1 MDNQVGRV
9 IKSYKLEGLI
19 GMGGFGA
26 VYRARQAVVEREVA
40 IKIIW
45 PAFANHPNF
54 IRRFEAEAQLVAG
67 LEHPYIVPL
76 YDYWRDPEGA
86 YIVMRWLRGGH
97 LRNLIEDG
105 PLPLKQV
112 AHLLENVAAALALA
126 HRYGVVHRDIKPE
139 NILLDD
145 DGNAYLADFGI
156 AQILSNQGGDDFAGM
171 GSPAYAAPE
180 QLAGGLISSQGDIYS
195 LGIILYEML
204 TGQHPFPDL
213 EELSMTQLLQQRQTT
228 PLPLLRSLRPDL
240 PLSLDDVLQKATAFD
255 PKMRYPDALSLAHA
269 FQQASGL
276 GRPIDLRATL
286 SAEANAILLNPY
298 KGLRAFQESD
308 AANFFGRESLVQRLL
323 RRLNEQGAFARF
335 LVVVGPS
342 GSGKSSVV
350 RAGLIPALRLGGLP
364 GSDRWFYDQI
374 VPGAQPFD
382 ELENVLTGLASQ
394 PPKNLSERLR
404 AHEDGFADLLN
415 ELLPPDSSEL
425 FLFIDQFEE
434 VFTQLD
440 DDLAISRFMASL
452 YRAVV
457 RANSRLRLVVAIRAD
472 FYDRPLLQ
480 PIISDMVR
488 DRSEVVVSLS
498 PAELERAIVE
508 PVQRVGVSYEPGLVT
523 TIINEV
529 KEQPGALP
537 LLQYALSELFELRE
551 GLVISLMAYKE
562 LGGVRGAL
570 ARRADAIY
578 QEQAA
583 PQREAMRQLF
593 LRLITLG
600 EGTED
605 TRRRALLSE
614 VTAIRDAD
622 VTTDDVAIMREV
634 IDTLGKARLLTFDRD
649 PVTRSPTVE
658 VAHEAII
665 REWSRL
671 RAWLDDSRND
681 VRFQRALSS
690 MVLEWDSAKRDP
702 SYLLRG
708 VRLEQYERWSQET
721 TLLLTE
727 SERDYL
733 AASVAER
740 LRREQEERGQ
750 QAREE
755 QLKRQSITRL
765 RLLVAF
771 VTLAFFGALGLSA
784 FAFNERARAE
794 QSAIEANRNA
804 AFSQSIAY
812 EASARNALADDDGDL
827 ALALALLSAS
837 GDEPPPQSL
846 ATLANVAQARGTR
859 LVLRGHSAW
868 VTSVDMNRQQTL
880 IASAST
886 DATVRLWDVA
896 SGAEQAVLRGHSG
909 DIEAVTFSPAG
920 DLLASA
926 AADFLVILWDAA
938 QGQERARLTGHS
950 APVRSLAFSADGQT
964 LYSGASDNL
973 IIAWDVATGQA
984 RARYAVHQAAV
995 TALAMS
1001 PDGQTLLAG
1010 ARDGRLLL
1018 LNSADGQIV
1027 RDLVGHRSSI
1037 TDADFSR
1044 DGSLVVSAS
1053 ADGTMILW
1061 NAASGAEVRRLLGN
1075 TSEVRGVAF
1084 HPDGRLLVSATVDGL
1099 LRLWSAENG
1108 LELARLKGHS
1118 DSVLS
1123 LKISMDGYLAVT
1135 GAKDSSVRV
1144 WNIGNPGEVRRYI
1157 GHENRLTELVFSRE
1171 GAQFF
1176 SASADRTLRVW
1187 DTASGREVQRFTY
1200 EAPITAL
1207 ALDPSE
1213 RTLLIGSRRG
1223 LLFQVNAQT
1232 GAETARLASHTANVQ
1247 AIAYLPNG
1255 QRAISAD
1262 SDGVIVLWNLATML
1276 EERRYRDSGRGV
1288 TDLAMSADG
1297 LHFAAS
1303 SDDGLI
1309 TVYRVADGRE
1319 VARLQGHSAAVYSL
1333 ALSPDGATLA
1343 SVGRD
1348 GVVILW
1354 DWLAGRERVR
1364 LLGVDIDILWSV
1376 AYSPNGSRLL
1386 VGSSSGLLTLWDTQ
1400 TLRVAQQFRLGQGPV
1415 FALAF
1420 HPRANLA
1427 LSGDTSDITAW
1438 RTFSDDLIDWA
1449 RSNRYLRD
1457 FTCIERT
1464 QYSIEPLCPTNS

>member
-9 IKSYKLEGLI
+9 IKSYELEGLI

-86 YIVMRWLRGGH
+86 YIVMRLLRGGH
-97 LRNLIEDG
+97 LRGLIERG
-105 PLPLKQV
+105 PLPLKQA
-112 AHLLENVAAALALA
+112 AHILENVAAALALA

-180 QLAGGLISSQGDIYS
+180 QLSGGLISSQGDIYS
-195 LGIILYEML
+195 LGIVLYEML

-213 EELSMTQLLQQRQTT
+213 DEMSVTQLLQQRMIM
-228 PLPLLRSLRPDL
+228 PVPLLRGARPDL
-240 PLSLDDVLQKATAFD
+240 PAALDEVLQKATAFD
-255 PKMRYPDALSLAHA
+255 SKMRYTDALSLTHA
-269 FQQASGL
+269 FQQVGRQTSLINVGDSL
-276 GRPIDLRATL
+276 GI
-286 SAEANAILLNPY
+286 EANSVLLNPY

-308 AANFFGRESLVQRLL
+308 AANFFGREALVQRLL
-323 RRLNEQGAFARF
+323 RRLNEQGPFARF

-350 RAGLIPALRLGGLP
+350 RAGLIPALRAGAMP
-364 GSDRWFYDQI
+364 NSERWFYDQI
-374 VPGAQPFD
+374 VPGSQPFD
-382 ELENVLTGLASQ
+382 ELENVLIGLASQ
-394 PPKNLSERLR
+394 PPNNLAERLR

-415 ELLPPDSSEL
+415 ELLPADASEL

-452 YRAVV
+452 HRAVV
-457 RANSRLRLVVAIRAD
+457 RPNSRLRLVVAIRAD

-480 PIISDMVR
+480 PIISDLVR
-488 DRSEVVVSLS
+488 DRSEVVVQLS
-498 PAELERAIVE
+498 PAELERAIIE
-508 PVQRVGVSYEPGLVT
+508 PAQRVGVSFDPGLVT
-523 TIINEV
+523 AIIGEV

-551 GLVISLMAYKE
+551 GLSISSLAYKE

-570 ARRADAIY
+570 ARRADTIY
-578 QEQAA
+578 QELES
-583 PQREAMRQLF
+583 PQREATRQLF

-605 TRRRALLSE
+605 TRRRALLGE
-614 VTAIRDAD
+614 VTAIRDNSAS
-622 VTTDDVAIMREV
+622 TDDVAIMRTV
-634 IDTLGKARLLTFDRD
+634 IDILGKARLLTFDRD

-681 VRFQRALSS
+681 VRFQRALSAL
-690 MVLEWDSAKRDP
+690 VQDWLSAKHDP

-721 TLLLTE
+721 SLLLTE
-727 SERDYL
+727 SERAYL
-733 AASVAER
+733 EASITER
-740 LRREQEERGQ
+740 LRREQEERSQ
-750 QAREE
+750 QDREE
-755 QLKRQSITRL
+755 RLKRQSITRL

-794 QSAIEANRNA
+794 EAAVEANRNA

-812 EASARNALADDDGDL
+812 EASARNALAENDGDL
-827 ALALALLSAS
+827 SLALALLSVS

-859 LVLRGHSAW
+859 RVLRGHSAW
-868 VTSVDMNRQQTL
+868 VTSVDINRQQTL

-886 DATVRLWDVA
+886 DATVRLWDA
-896 SGAEQAVLRGHSG
+896 ESGEERAVLSGHNG
-909 DIEAVTFSPAG
+909 DIEALSFDPSG
-920 DLLASA
+920 ELLASG
-926 AADFLVILWDAA
+926 AADFQIILWNVA
-938 QGQERARLTGHS
+938 QEQEAMRLTSHS
-950 APVRSLAFSADGQT
+950 APVRSLAFSPDGQT

-973 IIAWDVATGQA
+973 IIAWDVATSQE
-984 RARYAVHQAAV
+984 RARYTAHSAAV
-995 TALAMS
+995 TVLAMRA
-1001 PDGQTLLAG
+1001 DGQQLLAG

-1018 LNSADGQIV
+1018 LNTADGQVIQE
-1027 RDLVGHRSSI
+1027 LAGHASAI
-1037 TDADFSR
+1037 TDADFSV
-1044 DGSLVVSAS
+1044 DGALVVSAS
-1053 ADGTMILW
+1053 SDGTMIIW
-1061 NAASGAEVRRLLGN
+1061 DASSGTEVRRLLGN
-1075 TSEVRGVAF
+1075 TAEVRGVAF
-1084 HPDGRLLVSATVDGL
+1084 TPDGRTIISATFDGL
-1099 LRLWSAENG
+1099 LRLWSTESG

-1118 DSVLS
+1118 DAVLA
-1123 LKISMDGYLAVT
+1123 LKISADGYRAVT
-1135 GAKDSSVRV
+1135 GSKDTTLRV
-1144 WNIGNPGEVRRYI
+1144 WNIGSPGEIRRYL
-1157 GHENRLTELVFSRE
+1157 GHENRISELIFSGDGTR
-1171 GAQFF
+1171 FF
-1176 SASADRTLRVW
+1176 SASADGTVRIW
-1187 DTASGREVQRFTY
+1187 DSASGRELQRFPY
-1200 EAPITAL
+1200 DEPITAL
-1207 ALDPSE
+1207 ALAPNQL
-1213 RTLLIGSRRG
+1213 TLLLASRRG
-1223 LLFQVNAQT
+1223 VLFQANAQN
-1232 GAETARLASHTANVQ
+1232 GVEVARLNSHTANVQ
-1247 AIAYLPNG
+1247 AVAYLPDG
-1255 QRAISAD
+1255 QQAVSAD
-1262 SDGVIVLWNLATML
+1262 NDGVIVLWNLQTML
-1276 EERRYRDSGRGV
+1276 EERRISEGGVGV
-1288 TDLAMSADG
+1288 TDLVVSPDG
-1297 LHFAAS
+1297 AHLAAS

-1309 TVYRVADGRE
+1309 TIYSLKDGRE
-1319 VARLQGHSAAVYSL
+1319 LAVLQGHSAAVYSL
-1333 ALSPDGATLA
+1333 ALSPDGTTLA

-1348 GVVILW
+1348 GAVILW
-1354 DWLAGRERVR
+1354 DWLAGREKAR
-1364 LLGVDIDILWSV
+1364 LLGVDIDILWSA
-1376 AYSPNGSRLL
+1376 AYSPSGTRLL

-1400 TLRVAQQFRLGQGPV
+1400 SLRVVQQFRLSEGPV
-1415 FALAF
+1415 FALDF
-1420 HPRANLA
+1420 HPQANLA
-1427 LSGDTSDITAW
+1427 LSGDAAEIISW
-1438 RTFSDDLIDWA
+1438 RTFSDDVDEWA
-1449 RSNRYLRD
+1449 QANRYVRD
-1457 FTCIERT
+1457 FTCVERT
-1464 QYSIEPLCPTNS
+1464 QYSIEPLCAPGS

>member
-9 IKSYKLEGLI
+9 IKSYELEGLI

-97 LRNLIEDG
+97 LRSQIDNG
-105 PLPLKQV
+105 PLPLNQV
-112 AHLLENVAAALALA
+112 SRVLENVAAALALA

-156 AQILSNQGGDDFAGM
+156 AQILKQGGDEFAGM
-171 GSPAYAAPE
+171 GSPAYASPE

-195 LGIILYEML
+195 LGIVLYEML
-204 TGQHPFPDL
+204 TGSHPFPNL
-213 EELSMTQLLQQRQTT
+213 EELSVTQLLQQRQVT

-240 PLSLDDVLQKATAFD
+240 PVGLDEVLQKATAFD
-255 PKMRYPDALSLAHA
+255 ARMRYPDALSLTHA
-269 FQQASGL
+269 FQQASRQSL
-276 GRPIDLRATL
+276 PIDIKTTL
-286 SAEANAILLNPY
+286 STEASAILLNPY
-298 KGLRAFQESD
+298 KGLRAFQEAD
-308 AANFFGRESLVQRLL
+308 AANFFGREALVQRLL
-323 RRLNEQGAFARF
+323 RRLNEQGPFSRF
-335 LVVVGPS
+335 MVVVGPS

-350 RAGLIPALRLGGLP
+350 RAGLIPALRAGGLP
-364 GSDRWFYDQI
+364 GSDRWFYDLI
-374 VPGAQPFD
+374 VPGGQPFD

-394 PPKNLSERLR
+394 PPKNLKERLR
-404 AHEDGFADLLN
+404 AHEDGFADLLD

-434 VFTQLD
+434 VFTQVED
-440 DDLAISRFMASL
+440 EQVINRFMASL
-452 YRAVV
+452 HRAVV

-488 DRSEVVVSLS
+488 DRSEVVVPLS
-498 PAELERAIVE
+498 SSELERAIVE
-508 PVQRVGVSYEPGLVT
+508 PTQRVGVTYDPGLVT
-523 TIINEV
+523 AIINEV

-551 GLVISLMAYKE
+551 GSVISPLAYKE
-562 LGGVRGAL
+562 MGGVRGAL

-622 VTTDDVAIMREV
+622 ETTDDVAIMRQV

-649 PVTRSPTVE
+649 PLTRSPTVE

-690 MVLEWDSAKRDP
+690 MAQEWHNAKRDP

-708 VRLEQYERWSQET
+708 VRLEQYERWAQET

-727 SERDYL
+727 SEREFLDF
-733 AASVAER
+733 SIAER
-740 LRREQEERGQ
+740 LRREQEKRRQRE
-750 QAREE
+750 REE

-771 VTLAFFGALGLSA
+771 VTVAFFGALALSA

-837 GDEPPPQSL
+837 GAEPPPQSL
-846 ATLANVAQARGTR
+846 TTLANVAQARGTR
-859 LVLRGHSAW
+859 MVLRGHSAW
-868 VTSVDMNRQQTL
+868 VTSVDINRQQTL

-886 DATVRLWDVA
+886 DATVRLWDAA
-896 SGAEQAVLRGHSG
+896 SGAERAVLRGHNG
-909 DIEAVTFSPAG
+909 DIEAVVFSPAG
-920 DLLASA
+920 DLVASA
-926 AADFLVILWDAA
+926 AADFLVIVWDVA
-938 QGQERARLTGHS
+938 QSQERVRLTGHS
-950 APVRSLAFSADGQT
+950 APVRSLAFSADGRT

-973 IIAWDVATGQA
+973 IIAWDVETGQE
-984 RARYAVHQAAV
+984 RARYAAHQAAATV
-995 TALAMS
+995 LAIS
-1001 PDGQTLLAG
+1001 PDGQTLLSG

-1018 LNSADGQIV
+1018 LNAADGQIV
-1027 RDLVGHRSSI
+1027 RDFVGHRSAI
-1037 TDADFSR
+1037 TGADFSA
-1044 DGSLVVSAS
+1044 DGASAISAS

-1061 NAASGAEVRRLLGN
+1061 DVANGVEVRRLLGN

-1084 HPDGRLLVSATVDGL
+1084 HPDGRTLISATVDGL

-1118 DSVLS
+1118 DALLS
-1123 LKISMDGYLAVT
+1123 LKISTDGYLAVT
-1135 GAKDSSVRV
+1135 GAKDNSIRV
-1144 WNIGNPGEVRRYI
+1144 WNVGNPGEVRRYL
-1157 GHENRLTELVFSRE
+1157 GHQNRLTELIFSRE
-1171 GAQFF
+1171 GERFF
-1176 SASADRTLRVW
+1176 SASADRTLRIW
-1187 DTASGREVQRFTY
+1187 DTASGREAQRFTY
-1200 EAPITAL
+1200 EVPITAS
-1207 ALDPSE
+1207 ALDSSE

-1232 GAETARLASHTANVQ
+1232 GEEIARLSSHTANVQ
-1247 AIAYLPNG
+1247 AVAYLPDG

-1262 SDGVIVLWNLATML
+1262 SDGVIVLWNLATTL
-1276 EERRYRDSGRGV
+1276 EERRYQEGGRGI
-1288 TDLAMSADG
+1288 TDLVVSTDG
-1297 LHFAAS
+1297 LHFASA

-1309 TVYRVADGRE
+1309 TVYRVTDGRE
-1319 VARLQGHSAAVYSL
+1319 VTRLRGHSAAVYSL
-1333 ALSPDGATLA
+1333 ALSPNGAVLA

-1354 DWLAGRERVR
+1354 DWLAGRERAR

-1376 AYSPNGSRLL
+1376 AYSPDGSRLL
-1386 VGSSSGLLTLWDTQ
+1386 VGSSSGLLTLWDVQ
-1400 TLRVAQQFRLGQGPV
+1400 TLRVAQQFRLSNGPV

-1427 LSGDTSDITAW
+1427 LSGDVADITAW

-1449 RSNRYLRD
+1449 RSNRYVRD
-1457 FTCIERT
+1457 FTCLERT
-1464 QYSIEPLCPTNS
+1464 QYSIEPLCPAS